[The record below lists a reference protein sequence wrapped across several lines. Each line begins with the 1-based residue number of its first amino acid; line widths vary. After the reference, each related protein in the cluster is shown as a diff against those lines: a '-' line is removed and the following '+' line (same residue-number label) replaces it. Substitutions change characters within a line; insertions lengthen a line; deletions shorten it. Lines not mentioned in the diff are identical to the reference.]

1 MQLSLDTPFQIQL
14 SFSGLLENLERVAAG
29 PSCDESVRAKDLLTE
44 AAGHPELRNGI
55 TSLEQAE
62 QNAVL
67 IRRLLAD
74 YFPAALTLNEIKAI
88 CIPYRNVIFNHT
100 ERFRNLLSA
109 AGEDFTINIKDL
121 DEHQFYVASC
131 CLILNEFYGTS
142 LDLGRPLFYEIPT
155 ADGIIK
161 YYRILYNAD
170 FLEIVPTD
178 KFVPLSKEE
187 IEELLDNYDNLAL
200 WKQKFPKESWVLKGF
215 AIMTLFDATVE
226 NAVSI
231 LKEKLLG
238 ISAAGFRESIESIF
252 RSIYRIPDIQI
263 GFTAFNQE
271 EDKLGPDPF
280 GQQLSSFMLPGQQE
294 ENAGTV
300 LCRTS
305 YRNLVEN
312 KEYFAIS
319 DTAAFLAASPQSYLA
334 AHFLARRIR
343 SFILIP
349 IEKNQRLFGFLEAVS
364 FTPKALNSINANK
377 LQVVMPFITDT
388 TERLAAEL
396 ENQVQ
401 AIIQEKYT
409 TIHGSVNWKF
419 RTEAQQY
426 INAHQLGE
434 EYELGEVVFP
444 AVHPLYGQVDI
455 KGSSEARNTSVQKD
469 LQQQLEV
476 LVQLLQEVNGHTTVE
491 PFREE
496 EQHLKEYLADLSLAL
511 KADTEQYITSYL
523 GSKVHPCLQQI
534 SDPELLPSITQ
545 YFRET
550 DKEKG
555 VFHTYRRKYETTI
568 TKINKKLAAIID
580 HRQAEAQALFP
591 HYYERFKTDGV
602 EHNLYLGASIAPGKA
617 FNLQK
622 LYNLRIWQ
630 LRVLCEME
638 TAHHYLKPSLPYPLE
653 VTTLILVYH
662 TTIDIRFR
670 MDEKR
675 FDVDGSYNARF
686 EIVKKRIDKA
696 CVKGTSERITQA
708 GMITIVYSNEEEA
721 QEYIGY
727 LHTLQAGNFLEKEIE
742 QLEVEDLQGISGLK
756 VLRVKMKHPA
766 DVPIRILQG

>member
-1 MQLSLDTPFQIQL
+1 MQLSMDTPFQIQF
-14 SFSGLLENLERVAAG
+14 SFSGLLDNLEKVAAG
-29 PSCDESVRAKDLLTE
+29 PSCEESARAKALLEE
-44 AAGHPELRNGI
+44 AALHPELRTGI
-55 TSLEQAE
+55 TSSEQAE
-62 QNAVL
+62 QNAGL
-67 IRRLLAD
+67 IRRLLVD
-74 YFPAALTLNEIKAI
+74 YFPPALTLNEIKAI
-88 CIPYRNVIFNHT
+88 CIPYRNLIFNHT
-100 ERFRNLLSA
+100 ERFSNILRA
-109 AGEDFTINIKDL
+109 AGEDFSIDIKGL
-121 DEHQFYVASC
+121 DEHQSYVMTC
-131 CLILNEFYGTS
+131 CLILNDYYGTQ
-142 LDLGRPLFYEIPT
+142 LDFGKPFFYEIP
-155 ADGIIK
+155 AANGIVK

-170 FLEIVPTD
+170 FLEVEPTE

-187 IEELLDNYDNLAL
+187 IDELLDNYDNLEL
-200 WKQKFPKESWVLKGF
+200 WKQKFPKESWILKGF
-215 AIMTLFDATVE
+215 AIMTLYDATVE

-238 ISAAGFRESIESIF
+238 INAAGFRDSIESVF
-252 RSIYRIPDIQI
+252 RSIYRIPDIQV
-263 GFTAFNQE
+263 GFTAFNRE

-280 GQQLSSFMLPGQQE
+280 GQQLASFMLPGQHE
-294 ENAGTV
+294 EDACAL
-300 LCRTS
+300 LCTTS
-305 YRNLVEN
+305 YHSLVEQ
-312 KEYFAIS
+312 KEYFTVS
-319 DTAAFLAASPQSYLA
+319 DTAEFLEASPRSYLA

-343 SFILIP
+343 SFVLVP
-349 IEKNQRLFGFLEAVS
+349 IEKNQRLFGFLEVVS

-377 LQVVMPFITDT
+377 LAVVLPFIIDT
-388 TERLAAEL
+388 TERLAVEL

-419 RTEAQQY
+419 RNEAQQY

-434 EYELGEVVFP
+434 EYELREVIFP

-469 LQQQLEV
+469 LQRQLEV
-476 LVQLLQEVNGHTTVE
+476 LVQLLQEVNRHVAPA
-491 PFREE
+491 PFGEAE
-496 EQHLKEYLADLSLAL
+496 KHLEEYLAELTHTL
-511 KADTEQYITSYL
+511 KADTEQYINSYL
-523 GSKVHPCLQQI
+523 GSQVHPGLQQI
-534 SDPELLPSITQ
+534 SDLELLPFINQ

-555 VFHTYRRKYETTI
+555 AFHAYRRKYETTI
-568 TKINKKLAAIID
+568 TRINKKLAAIID
-580 HRQAEAQALFP
+580 HRQAEAQLFFP

-602 EHNLYLGASIAPGKA
+602 EHNLYVGASIVPGKA
-617 FNLQK
+617 FHLQQ
-622 LYNLRIWQ
+622 LYDLRLWQ

-662 TTIDIRFR
+662 STIDIRFR

-696 CVKGTSERITQA
+696 CVKGSSERITQA
-708 GMITIVYSNEEEA
+708 GMLTIVYSNEEEE
-721 QEYIGY
+721 QEYLGY
-727 LHTLQAGNFLEKEIE
+727 LHTLQEGHYLEKEIE

-766 DVPIRILQG
+766 DVPIHILQG